1 MNVVL
6 KVVALLM
13 VFHIC
18 SILNSCVKKI
28 STETAFYRRNAV
40 ILSVCPGN
48 WDFAGEESIV
58 RKIEKALSSVI
69 GSKGKITDREAS
81 EGRFTRI

>member
-13 VFHIC
+13 VFHTW
-18 SILNSCVKKI
+18 SILNSCVKKYPPKRLF
-28 STETAFYRRNAV
+28 TGETLL
-40 ILSVCPGN
+40 LSVCPGN

-81 EGRFTRI
+81 EGRFTRT

>member
-1 MNVVL
+1 MNIVL

-13 VFHIC
+13 VFHTW
-18 SILNSCVKKI
+18 SIFKFLCQKI
-28 STETAFYRRNAV
+28 STETVFYRRNAV

-81 EGRFTRI
+81 EGRFART